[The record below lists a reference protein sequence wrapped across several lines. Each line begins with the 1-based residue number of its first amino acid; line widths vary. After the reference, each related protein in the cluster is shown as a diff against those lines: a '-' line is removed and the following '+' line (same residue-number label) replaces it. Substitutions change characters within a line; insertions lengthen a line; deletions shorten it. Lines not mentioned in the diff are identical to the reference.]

1 MTNEEILQYVASS
14 IKAIRHAKR
23 LSQLELSVRANM
35 SQSFLANIETGKKEP
50 STMTLIRLA
59 RALEVSP
66 KDFFP
71 AHQGD
76 SSFDI
81 KEDIK
86 GEIRRLLAQL

>member
-1 MTNEEILQYVASS
+1 MTNEETLQYVVAS
-14 IKAIRHAKR
+14 IKAIRNAKR

-71 AHQGD
+71 AYQGGL
-76 SSFDI
+76 SFDM
-81 KEDIK
+81 KEEMK
-86 GEIRRLLAQL
+86 NEIRRLLDQL

>member
-71 AHQGD
+71 AHHGD
-76 SSFDI
+76 SSFDMKEEI
-81 KEDIK
+81 KR
-86 GEIRRLLAQL
+86 EIHRLLAQL